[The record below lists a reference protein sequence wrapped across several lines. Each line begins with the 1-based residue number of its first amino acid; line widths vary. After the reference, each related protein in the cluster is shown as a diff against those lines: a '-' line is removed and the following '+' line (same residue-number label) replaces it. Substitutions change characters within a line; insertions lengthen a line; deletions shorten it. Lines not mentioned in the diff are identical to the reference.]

1 MTKVEAPKQWGH
13 LLRVDLA
20 VGWWWWWWDF
30 FFANNTGALHQTTF
44 WKVPQCQQ
52 IPAKRHILIRNTHS
66 QFDFVCWWACPVLP
80 SKHVLLSKSFVLL
93 KLRLQHDATFSLKY
107 SLSPVVPFHFPSAI
121 AVLHRPSILP
131 LALPLLTRES
141 AIFWWKYAK
150 PPWFDP
156 FTLCSST
163 ITIENPPRKQISTAN
178 VMHVPAR

>member
-20 VGWWWWWWDF
+20 VGWWWWLWWWWDF

-107 SLSPVVPFHFPSAI
+107 SLSPVVPFHFPSKTSHCSASSPK
-121 AVLHRPSILP
+121 HTTPSPATLDPWVSYILVK
-131 LALPLLTRES
+131 
-141 AIFWWKYAK
+141 I
-150 PPWFDP
+150 
-156 FTLCSST
+156 C
-163 ITIENPPRKQISTAN
+163 
-178 VMHVPAR
+178 